1 MKPIWT
7 GAIGFGLVNIPVKLY
22 SATIA
27 SRLDLDML
35 DKTDHSKIHFKRINE
50 KTEKEV
56 QWGNIV
62 KGYKMPNDEYVV
74 ITDKEFELANAKK
87 TKTIEITNF
96 VDASEI
102 ESVYYETP
110 YYIEPQES
118 GARAYA
124 LLRDALRKTQKV
136 GVATFV
142 LRSKETLA
150 ILKATDNV
158 IILNRIRFE
167 EEIKNPS
174 ELNLPSK
181 TDIKGNELKMAV
193 SLIEQ
198 LSGKFNIK
206 QYKDTY
212 TAELMK
218 VIKAKAKG
226 VKIKEPKLKVTYSK
240 TKDLM
245 AQLKASLNG
254 NHKKAS

>member
-50 KTEKEV
+50 KTGKEV
-56 QWGNIV
+56 QWDNIV

-74 ITDKEFELANAKK
+74 ITDKEFELANVKK

-96 VDASEI
+96 VDATEI

-110 YYIEPQES
+110 YYIEPEES
-118 GARAYA
+118 GVRAYA

-142 LRSKETLA
+142 LRNKETLA
-150 ILKATDNV
+150 ILKATDKV

-174 ELNLPSK
+174 DLKLPAK

-226 VKIKEPKLKVTYSK
+226 LKIKEPKLEVSYSK

-245 AQLKASLNG
+245 AQLKASLNA

>member
-22 SATIA
+22 SATRT
-27 SRLDLDML
+27 SNLDLDML
-35 DKTDHSKIHFKRINE
+35 DKADHSKIHFKRINE
-50 KTEKEV
+50 KTGKEV
-56 QWGNIV
+56 QWENIE
-62 KGYKMPNDEYVV
+62 KGYKLHNNGYVV
-74 ITDKEFELANAKK
+74 ITDKDFERANSKK
-87 TKTIEITNF
+87 TKIIEITNF
-96 VDASEI
+96 VDEKEI
-102 ESVYYETP
+102 ESIYYEIP
-110 YYIEPQES
+110 YFLEPDKS
-118 GARAYA
+118 GERAYA

-136 GVATFV
+136 GIAAFV
-142 LRSKETLA
+142 MRNKETLA
-150 ILKATDNV
+150 IIKASDNV

-167 EEIKNPS
+167 EEIKNAD
-174 ELNLPSK
+174 ELALPAK

-206 QYKDTY
+206 HYKDTY

-218 VIKAKAKG
+218 VIKAKSKG
-226 VKIKEPKLKVTYSK
+226 IKLKEPELKVSYSK

-245 AQLKASLNG
+245 AQLKASLNT

>member
-27 SRLDLDML
+27 SRIDFDML

-50 KTEKEV
+50 KTGKEV
-56 QWGNIV
+56 QWDNIV
-62 KGYKMPNDEYVV
+62 KGYKMPNDQYVV

-96 VDASEI
+96 VESTEI

-110 YYIEPQES
+110 YYIEPEES
-118 GARAYA
+118 GVRAYA

-142 LRSKETLA
+142 LRNKETLA
-150 ILKATDNV
+150 ILKATDKV

-174 ELNLPSK
+174 DLKLPAK

-198 LSGKFNIK
+198 LSGKFNIN

-226 VKIKEPKLKVTYSK
+226 IKIKEPKLEVSYSK

-245 AQLKASLNG
+245 AQLKASLTA